1 MSFAY
6 NKTTKKTVN
15 VEKTF
20 FKQTL
25 ESIEKKYD
33 SWNNEINKLEKDCAE
48 LDRMFNEYNMDQ
60 RYLELKD
67 NIKTRIQMKTNYL
80 AELEKLV
87 LEIKTKISIV
97 E

>member
-6 NKTTKKTVN
+6 NKTTTKAVT

-33 SWNNEINKLEKDCAE
+33 SWNKEIEKLEKDCLE

-67 NIKTRIQMKTNYL
+67 NIKTRIKVKANYL
-80 AELEKLV
+80 SELEKLV
-87 LEIKTKISIV
+87 LDIKTKISIV

>member
-1 MSFAY
+1 MSFSY
-6 NKTTKKTVN
+6 NKTVPKPTTN
-15 VEKTF
+15 EKTF

-25 ESIEKKYD
+25 ESIEKKYEL
-33 SWNNEINKLEKDCAE
+33 WNKEIEKLEKDCSE
-48 LDRMFNEYNMDQ
+48 LDRMFNQYNMDQ

-67 NIKTRIQMKTNYL
+67 NIRSRIKIKAGYL

-87 LEIKTKISIV
+87 LDIKTRISVV

>member
-1 MSFAY
+1 MSFPY
-6 NKTTKKTVN
+6 NKTVSKPSTN
-15 VEKTF
+15 EKTF

-33 SWNNEINKLEKDCAE
+33 LWNKEIEKLEKDCSE
-48 LDRMFNEYNMDQ
+48 LDRMFNQYNMDQ

-67 NIKTRIQMKTNYL
+67 NIRSMIKIKAGYL

-87 LEIKTKISIV
+87 LDIKTRISVV